1 MKNTIFVDSG
11 VISLYLSN
19 HEETLREIKSVKKNH
34 TIILSSELNYIE
46 LFNHLCRE
54 KGKIN
59 AQVMM
64 ENLRQG
70 VIVKFIPVNDKISIL
85 AGELKCK
92 HKFLSTVDAVIIAEA
107 LTRNIFI
114 YTTETHFYDVENLK
128 VKKIDFD

>member
-1 MKNTIFVDSG
+1 MKSTIFLDSG

-19 HEETLREIKSVKKNH
+19 HEEVLREIKTMKKNQYN
-34 TIILSSELNYIE
+34 IISSVVNYIE

-59 AQVMM
+59 AQVIM

-70 VIVKFIPVNDKISIL
+70 SIIKFIPISEKISIL

-92 HKFLSTVDAVIIAEA
+92 YKSLSIVDAIIIAEA
-107 LTRNIFI
+107 LARNIII
-114 YTTETHFYDVENLK
+114 YTTETHFSDVENLK
-128 VKKIDFD
+128 VKKIDF

>member
-1 MKNTIFVDSG
+1 MKNTILVDSG

-19 HEETLREIKSVKKNH
+19 HEQTLREIKTVKKIH
-34 TIILSSELNYIE
+34 SIILSSELNYIE
-46 LFNHLCRE
+46 LFYHLCRE

-70 VIVKFIPVNDKISIL
+70 NTIKFITVNEKISIL

-107 LTRNIFI
+107 LARNIFI
-114 YTTETHFYDVENLK
+114 YTTETHFTDVENLK
-128 VKKIDFD
+128 VKKIDF